1 MVFVVAF
8 KNRSLELPEKTEEA
22 QENCDEIHS
31 KEVPRPS
38 NGLNR
43 IPRQGLREHRERWSL
58 GSLQRG
64 EGGGD
69 QGRARHA
76 SHRAQR
82 HGGPCVEP
90 SARRLHR
97 PAGRD
102 DGHAVGQR
110 ARLPGD
116 ALRHPL
122 HVPDADARGL
132 NRLLVPLLRRR
143 TGLLGGVTDLQRA
156 GAGFLATVVAP
167 AVAAVVERE
176 RRRTV
181 AAGGGR
187 QMSVFLLAPQ
197 FFLLG
202 VAETMSFAGLLG
214 FFSGE
219 APPGMKS
226 IGVAFFWCHNGMS
239 SLLRTLLVRLMNRAT
254 GGGHGR
260 GWLEGRNL
268 NGTRLDLF
276 YWVVAAVA
284 LLGWLNFLYWAKRY
298 RYRHDPRIPVK
309 PVKEDTEP

>member
-1 MVFVVAF
+1 MGGPAPGATVAHVSSPLLVAF
-8 KNRSLELPEKTEEA
+8 TVQQGATTDTRLGGVHVYPAMLY
-22 QENCDEIHS
+22 
-31 KEVPRPS
+31 V
-38 NGLNR
+38 
-43 IPRQGLREHRERWSL
+43 IPTTFQMLTL
-58 GSLQRG
+58 VAY
-64 EGGGD
+64 D
-69 QGRARHA
+69 
-76 SHRAQR
+76 
-82 HGGPCVEP
+82 
-90 SARRLHR
+90 
-97 PAGRD
+97 
-102 DGHAVGQR
+102 
-110 ARLPGD
+110 
-116 ALRHPL
+116 
-122 HVPDADARGL
+122 
-132 NRLLVPLLRRR
+132 RLLVPLLRRR

-181 AAGGGR
+181 AAAAAGG

-239 SLLRTLLVRLMNRAT
+239 SLLGTLLVRLVNRAT

-309 PVKEDTEP
+309 PANADSEP